1 MSDLKLQ
8 KSSPGQQI
16 DKWPRKWA
24 VSLTTACL
32 PSGLESRQFR
42 ASEENRIGI
51 IVPDWIASLNRQ
63 PTTRLT
69 SHLRHGAW
77 RKMRAQLR
85 KLRRDRRPA
94 ANTTPPPAAGQ
105 SHFRTELNMDSLTSR
120 LQQVYIDLGQLLA
133 KPESFGLGQR
143 APEPLVSAVTAMRR
157 KLKDAIVELDR
168 SDPDDLS
175 AELSEDTV

>member
-1 MSDLKLQ
+1 
-8 KSSPGQQI
+8 
-16 DKWPRKWA
+16 
-24 VSLTTACL
+24 
-32 PSGLESRQFR
+32 
-42 ASEENRIGI
+42 
-51 IVPDWIASLNRQ
+51 
-63 PTTRLT
+63 
-69 SHLRHGAW
+69 
-77 RKMRAQLR
+77 
-85 KLRRDRRPA
+85 
-94 ANTTPPPAAGQ
+94 
-105 SHFRTELNMDSLTSR
+105 MDSLTSR